1 MASPVD
7 RRLLGESRAARTQ
20 LVLAA
25 LLGILSAAL
34 IIAQAVLL
42 AYVIDRAAMYHATVS
57 SPGTGA
63 DRARGGAAL
72 AGRRKRWL

>member
-1 MASPVD
+1 MAAPVD

-25 LLGILSAAL
+25 LLGILNAGP
-34 IIAQAVLL
+34 IVAQAVLL

-57 SPGTGA
+57 
-63 DRARGGAAL
+63 AL
-72 AGRRKRWL
+72 APEPLALAVVCCSRGPS